1 MSYPPP
7 RGYPPSG
14 GYQGN
19 YSSDMSNAAPYNPQ
33 ASYQSGSYQGYPPN
47 EQTSNQGYQASNYQ
61 GYPPPHAQD
70 SLYQASNHQ
79 GYPPAYAQ
87 GSYQGYPPNAQQA
100 SSYGQGLYPAPS
112 RTAGGAAPVVGPQY
126 CLPHPASFAVV
137 KHVLS
142 LSEGD
147 WTINDA
153 AGNTVFKVS
162 GRAVSIR
169 DRRYLLDAAGN
180 KLLRMQK
187 KILTL
192 HDTWYVYHGDSEH
205 LICTVKKSALVQLKP
220 SMDIFLASNTT
231 ESVPDYKLAGNFLE
245 RDMMVYFGQQPIAQM
260 TREITLVNMAVGK
273 DTFGVTVFP
282 GGDYAFVF
290 ALVVIMDAVYL
301 HRDGDS
307 DW

>member
-1 MSYPPP
+1 
-7 RGYPPSG
+7 
-14 GYQGN
+14 
-19 YSSDMSNAAPYNPQ
+19 MSNAAPYNPQ

-162 GRAVSIR
+162 GRVVSIR

-187 KILTL
+187 KVSKLHNTHKTL
-192 HDTWYVYHGDSEH
+192 
-205 LICTVKKSALVQLKP
+205 LK
-220 SMDIFLASNTT
+220 N
-231 ESVPDYKLAGNFLE
+231 
-245 RDMMVYFGQQPIAQM
+245 
-260 TREITLVNMAVGK
+260 
-273 DTFGVTVFP
+273 
-282 GGDYAFVF
+282 
-290 ALVVIMDAVYL
+290 
-301 HRDGDS
+301 
-307 DW
+307 